1 MTLWRISGH
10 PELDG
15 AGGLRGPGR
24 WHTKGRPIVYC
35 APNPATSLVEMLAH
49 IEIDSSDVPDLLQYL
64 EIEAPDDTSTET
76 LETEA
81 LGWSWAANL
90 AVSRRAGDEWLRSGR
105 TALLRVPSV
114 IVPVTWN
121 ILINPRHPD
130 SGQIRVVHI
139 HRHGIDPRLTGP
151 PFASDAV

>member
-1 MTLWRISGH
+1 
-10 PELDG
+10 
-15 AGGLRGPGR
+15 
-24 WHTKGRPIVYC
+24 
-35 APNPATSLVEMLAH
+35 MLAH